1 MRGGGSGLHFTIYHS
16 ICLQVYFIFAAKQ
29 ASFFLLKGITFLYD
43 ISKSFNKPLKK
54 KKTSQNVFFFF

>member
-1 MRGGGSGLHFTIYHS
+1 MRGGGSGLHFSFSPGTISPYT
-16 ICLQVYFIFAAKQ
+16 IQ

-54 KKTSQNVFFFF
+54 KKKPHKMFFFF